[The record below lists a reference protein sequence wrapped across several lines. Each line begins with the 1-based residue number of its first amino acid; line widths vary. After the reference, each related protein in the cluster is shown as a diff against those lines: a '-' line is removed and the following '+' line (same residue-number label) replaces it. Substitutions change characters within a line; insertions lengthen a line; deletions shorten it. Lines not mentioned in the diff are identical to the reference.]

1 MRNRKKTEHAVTSE
15 DDEGTC
21 SDKQS
26 MGSIHVLEQVLELAE
41 SRLSLMWRREEK
53 REKKGVLLVADC
65 TERRVR
71 CMWAC

>member
-1 MRNRKKTEHAVTSE
+1 VEE
-15 DDEGTC
+15 
-21 SDKQS
+21 
-26 MGSIHVLEQVLELAE
+26 
-41 SRLSLMWRREEK
+41 REEK